1 MGQKEVL
8 GTAEVKAVK
17 RVRLLQIL
25 LLCLSVTVNVVVAV
39 VVLVV
44 VVGFMKVEEIAPGAS
59 CTKCREATIALEA
72 RVQALGPCNRMT
84 TEDEL
89 RGS

>member
-1 MGQKEVL
+1 MGQKDVL
-8 GTAEVKAVK
+8 DTAEVKTVK

-25 LLCLSVTVNVVVAV
+25 LLCLIVTVDV
-39 VVLVV
+39 VV

-72 RVQALGPCNRMT
+72 RVQALGPCNGMK